1 MSRLVV
7 VSNRIAVPTGRRTP
21 PGGLAV
27 AVLAA
32 LKEYGGIWFGWSG
45 EVKGQPDA
53 DVEII
58 SKGNTT
64 YAMVDLAAQDHND
77 YYNGFCNSVLW
88 PLCHYRPQY
97 IEYNRAEWAAY
108 KRVNDMFARKLLPM
122 LQPDDLI
129 WVHDYHLFALAQQLR
144 KLKVRNRIGFF
155 LHIPFPAWGLW
166 RSLPCYKELL
176 SFICEYDLIGFQTND
191 DLIAFHNCVKFGL
204 EVDSD
209 EEGTMVKDGHRLRAK
224 VFPIGID
231 VKSVSTTARQ
241 SRRSATRKRLIGSL
255 QRRKLIVG
263 IDRLDYSKGLL
274 TRFHAYE
281 RLFELYP
288 NQLRKCVFLQ
298 VAPESRKD
306 VEAYHDI
313 RRELE
318 EASGHINGRF
328 ADFDWAPIRYLN
340 RSFARGILMGI
351 LRAAQVGLVT
361 PLRDGMNLVAKE
373 YVAAQNPRN
382 PGVLVLSRLAG
393 ASREL
398 SEGAVMVNPLDLDE
412 VAEGLETAL
421 NMPRDERV
429 HRWRLM
435 IKILRQN
442 DIRAWRVQFVNSLR
456 ESAA

>member
-7 VSNRIAVPTGRRTP
+7 VSNRIAVPAGRQTP
-21 PGGLAV
+21 PGGLAI

-45 EVKGQPDA
+45 EVTQQTDPDIE
-53 DVEII
+53 VIT
-58 SKGNTT
+58 KGNIT
-64 YAMVDLAAQDHND
+64 YAMVDLGEQEHND

-97 IEYNRAEWAAY
+97 IEYSRAEWAAY
-108 KRVNDMFARKLLPM
+108 NRVNEMFARKLQPM

-129 WVHDYHLFALAQQLR
+129 WAHDYHLFSLAHQLR
-144 KLKVRNRIGFF
+144 KLKVTNQIGFF

-176 SFICEYDLIGFQTND
+176 SFTCEYDLIGFQTND
-191 DLIAFHNCVKFGL
+191 DLIAFQHCVKFGL
-204 EVDSD
+204 GLESD
-209 EEGTMVKDGHRLRAK
+209 EQGTVALGKHRLHAD

-231 VKSVSTTARQ
+231 VKSVTAAARK
-241 SRRSATRKRLIGSL
+241 SRRSSIRKRLIGSL
-255 QRRKLIVG
+255 RKRKLIVG

-274 TRFHAYE
+274 SRFHAYE
-281 RLFELYP
+281 KLFELYP
-288 NQLRKCVFLQ
+288 HHLRNCVFLQ
-298 VAPESRKD
+298 VAPQSRKD
-306 VEAYHDI
+306 VEAYSEI

-318 EASGHINGRF
+318 EAAGHINGRF

-340 RSFARGILMGI
+340 QSFARGILMGI
-351 LRAAQVGLVT
+351 LRSANVGLVT

-373 YVAAQNPRN
+373 YIACQNPRN

-398 SEGAVMVNPLDLDE
+398 GEGAVMVNPLDLDE
-412 VAEGLETAL
+412 VAEGLDTAL
-421 NMPRDERV
+421 NMSLAERV
-429 HRWRLM
+429 YRWRVM
-435 IKILRQN
+435 MKVLRQN
-442 DIRAWRVQFVNSLR
+442 DIRAWRVKFVDTLK
-456 ESAA
+456 ESCI